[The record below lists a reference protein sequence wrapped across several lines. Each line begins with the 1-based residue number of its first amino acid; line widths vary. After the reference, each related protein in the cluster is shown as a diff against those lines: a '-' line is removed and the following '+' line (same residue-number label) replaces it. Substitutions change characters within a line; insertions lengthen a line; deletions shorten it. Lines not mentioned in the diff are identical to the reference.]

1 MHSVRTNAKAP
12 PVRPSNGKD
21 KQNWSPNAQSSID
34 TGQEGC
40 SVRTKPADKAR
51 CIPALP
57 VSQLS
62 HPLFHHNVSLPSVS
76 LPSCSPTDAPLKK
89 KEEESTEGEM
99 KDSSLGTIRVSI
111 VFLNHLAAERGERI
125 VELLHKLMDALLCT
139 FICCLETF
147 SRRGDGGG
155 AGGGL

>member
-1 MHSVRTNAKAP
+1 
-12 PVRPSNGKD
+12 
-21 KQNWSPNAQSSID
+21 
-34 TGQEGC
+34 
-40 SVRTKPADKAR
+40 
-51 CIPALP
+51 
-57 VSQLS
+57 
-62 HPLFHHNVSLPSVS
+62 
-76 LPSCSPTDAPLKK
+76 
-89 KEEESTEGEM
+89 M